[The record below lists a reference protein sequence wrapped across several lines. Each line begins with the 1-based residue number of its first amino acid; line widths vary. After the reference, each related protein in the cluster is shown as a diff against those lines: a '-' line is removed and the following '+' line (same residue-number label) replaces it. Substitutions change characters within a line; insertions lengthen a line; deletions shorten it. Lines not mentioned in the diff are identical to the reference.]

1 MEKLHK
7 LALENDYEG
16 LINFSLMERQIPI
29 CRTDGIRFRRAES
42 SKKVLIILKNR
53 IIENKNVEKT
63 P

>member
-1 MEKLHK
+1 MNLWKDAK
-7 LALENDYEG
+7 
-16 LINFSLMERQIPI
+16 FQF
-29 CRTDGIRFRRAES
+29 RTDGIRFRRAES

>member
-1 MEKLHK
+1 MRLSMLHLFFWK
-7 LALENDYEG
+7 TQTVKN
-16 LINFSLMERQIPI
+16 IPI

>member
-1 MEKLHK
+1 MIEKGN
-7 LALENDYEG
+7 AST
-16 LINFSLMERQIPI
+16 NFSLVECQIPI

>member
-1 MEKLHK
+1 M
-7 LALENDYEG
+7 ALE
-16 LINFSLMERQIPI
+16 NFSLMERQITI

>member
-1 MEKLHK
+1 MPKNNWLLK
-7 LALENDYEG
+7 KPT
-16 LINFSLMERQIPI
+16 NFSLMERQITI